1 MLNKIFKTNDH
12 NDHLLN
18 ITLSLKKMLNTPIIS
33 AIIILTTTLALF
45 LAATS
50 YMLWNSRDALHD
62 HWNKS
67 AEISLHLKKNID
79 ATTATAL
86 QQKLQQNPVVVTAEL
101 IPASDGLKAFAEN
114 IELSKLLSSFK
125 DNPLPNVIVIHPKIK
140 VLAKSLI
147 LEFIQELKKQP
158 EIETV
163 SVDTDWIERSYSWLN
178 MGDSLLLLL
187 IFALSINAFLIIGGI
202 SYITAHL
209 LALKNNTAHFFTLK
223 NNTAEEIIPYQFAWY
238 SLISGLLSLILVR
251 LITTML
257 HNQDILIQGLNVGPS
272 IFLMLVSP
280 LLSFVSAKIAIDKSG

>member
-1 MLNKIFKTNDH
+1 MLNKIFKTDNH

-33 AIIILTTTLALF
+33 AIIILITTLSLF

-50 YMLWNSRDALHD
+50 YMLWDSRDALHE

-79 ATTATAL
+79 TTTATAF
-86 QQKLQQNPVVVTAEL
+86 QKKLQQNPAVVNAEL
-101 IPASDGLKAFAEN
+101 IPASDGMKAFAEN

-125 DNPLPNVIVIHPKIK
+125 DTPLPNIIVIHPKIK
-140 VLAKSLI
+140 ILARNLM
-147 LEFIQELKKQP
+147 LEFIQELKKRP
-158 EIETV
+158 EVEAV
-163 SVDTDWIERSYSWLN
+163 SVDTNWIERSYNWLN

-187 IFALSINAFLIIGGI
+187 IFALSVNALLIIGGI
-202 SYITAHL
+202 SYIAAHL
-209 LALKNNTAHFFTLK
+209 FALKNKATK
-223 NNTAEEIIPYQFAWY
+223 EILPYQFAWY

-257 HNQDILIQGLNVGPS
+257 HNQDILIQGLNIGLSV
-272 IFLMLVSP
+272 FLMLVSP
-280 LLSFVSAKIAIDKSG
+280 LLSFISAKIATDKNG